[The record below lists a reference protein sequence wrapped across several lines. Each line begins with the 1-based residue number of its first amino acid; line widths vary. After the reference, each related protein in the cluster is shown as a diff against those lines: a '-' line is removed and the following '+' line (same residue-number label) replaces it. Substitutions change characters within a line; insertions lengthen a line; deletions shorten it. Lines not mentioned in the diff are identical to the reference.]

1 MAFQDALLPEF
12 DFEMAAT
19 RRTLERLPDDK
30 LDWKPHPR
38 SLALGELATHIAQI
52 PHWVAFTMQ
61 QDSLE
66 MQPASAPSPRAE
78 PKRSR
83 ADVLAAFDRHV
94 AAARAAIASAEESR
108 FRERW
113 SLLKGGK
120 AVFTLPRSAALRSF
134 ILNHTIHHRAQLG
147 VYLRML
153 DLPVPSIYGPSADE
167 GTS

>member
-1 MAFQDALLPEF
+1 MAFTDAFLPEF

-19 RRTLERLPDDK
+19 RRTFERLPDGE
-30 LDWKPHPR
+30 LGWKPHPK

-52 PHWVAFTMQ
+52 PHWVPLVMQ

-66 MQPASAPSPRAE
+66 MQPAGAPAPRAE
-78 PKRSR
+78 LRRSR
-83 ADVLAAFDRHV
+83 ADVLAVFDRHV
-94 AAARAAIASAEESR
+94 AAARAAIAGAEEAR
-108 FRERW
+108 FRETW

-120 AVFTLPRSAALRSF
+120 TVFRLPRSAALRSF

-153 DLPVPSIYGPSADE
+153 DVPVPSIYGPSADE